1 MGLAGQDDVPGG
13 EHLGGEVDLL
23 LTRLGHGEGAGDEV
37 TLVLQ
42 QGGDEPSGSAPPR
55 LLHSGPQ
62 FLEARLRPL
71 LSRLALVC
79 VLVLGAR
86 SGQPAD
92 ARRFSLDD
100 LDRLVRLSDPHL
112 SPDGQRVVL
121 VVARVNLVENRRD
134 PELVEVDV
142 ATGVQKVLLR
152 DRRGLRAP
160 RFSPA
165 DDAVAFLAED
175 EGKNAQLHVLAGE
188 ASPRTLTAT
197 AGGVERFAW
206 SPDGK
211 TLAFSTPD
219 PTESKTG
226 SERFQDAFEVGNNS
240 FLERTAP
247 RPAHLWL
254 VPASGGEPRR
264 VTEGGFSLA
273 TSLSSSPLSFSP
285 DGRFVAFTR
294 TTTPRSGDAD
304 SARVHVAD
312 VATGLQ
318 RRITLRPGQETA
330 PAFSPDGAH
339 VAFLYP
345 RDGDPAN
352 LKEVVVAPATGGDG
366 RVVTRE
372 LDRSITKVQWMDA
385 RTLLL
390 GTNEGTRSAL
400 LVQPLEGTARR
411 VDLGPLKG
419 LDDATHAGTGSLA
432 FVGSEAGRPAELYV
446 QDPTTALPRR
456 LTDWNGGIAALAL
469 GRTEGLEW
477 PTDDGLLADGVV
489 TFPPDFTPSRA
500 WPLVLKIHGGPTAAS
515 NESFDP
521 PAQLLAA
528 KGWIVLQP
536 NYRGSDNRG
545 NTFQRAIAAGAGE
558 GPGRDVM
565 AGIEALAKRGY
576 VDRSR
581 LAVSGWSYGGFMT
594 GWLIGRY
601 PEAFRAAVMGAA
613 ALDLFD
619 MWSLSDLSA
628 QPRHALTGSPFDPA
642 RQAHFRE
649 QSPLTH
655 AAKVVTPTLILSNAE
670 DARVAVTQSYKFFRA
685 LRDRGV
691 DTRFYVYPTG
701 GHTPMGPVRQKDVYR
716 RWISWIER
724 RFASGGC

>member
-1 MGLAGQDDVPGG
+1 MRI
-13 EHLGGEVDLL
+13 LL
-23 LTRLGHGEGAGDEV
+23 I
-37 TLVLQ
+37 
-42 QGGDEPSGSAPPR
+42 
-55 LLHSGPQ
+55 
-62 FLEARLRPL
+62 
-71 LSRLALVC
+71 RLALVC
-79 VLVLGAR
+79 MPVLVAR
-86 SGQPAD
+86 AGPAAD
-92 ARRFSLDD
+92 PRRFALDD

-112 SPDGQRVVL
+112 SSDGKRVVL
-121 VVARVNLVENRRD
+121 VVARANPAENRRD

-142 ATGVQKVLLR
+142 ATGAQRVLLR

-165 DDAVAFLAED
+165 GDAVAFLAEGD
-175 EGKNAQLHVLAGE
+175 GQTPQLHVLAGE
-188 ASPRTLTAT
+188 TAFRVLTAT
-197 AGGVERFAW
+197 TGGVESFAW
-206 SPDGK
+206 SPDG
-211 TLAFSTPD
+211 TALAFSAPD
-219 PTESKTG
+219 PTEPRTG
-226 SERFQDAFEVGNNS
+226 AERFQDAFEVGNNG
-240 FLERTAP
+240 FLERAAP
-247 RPAHLWL
+247 RPAHLWI
-254 VPASGGEPRR
+254 VPASGGEARR
-264 VTEGGFSLA
+264 VTRGGFSLA
-273 TSLSSSPLSFSP
+273 TSLSASPLSFSP
-285 DGRFVAFTR
+285 DGRFAAFAR
-294 TTTPRSGDAD
+294 TITPRSGDTD
-304 SARVHVAD
+304 SSRVHVAD

-339 VAFLYP
+339 VAFLHP

-352 LKEVVVAPATGGDG
+352 LNEVVVAPATGGDG

-372 LDRSITKVQWMDA
+372 LDRSITSAQWMDA
-385 RTLLL
+385 RTLLI
-390 GTNEGTRSAL
+390 GANEGTRSAL
-400 LVQPLEGTARR
+400 FVQPLVGPARR
-411 VDLGPLKG
+411 VDLGPVVG
-419 LDDATHAGTGSLA
+419 LDDATRAGTGSLA

-446 QDPTTALPRR
+446 LETATAAPRR
-456 LTDWNGGIAALAL
+456 LTDFHGEIATLAL
-469 GRTEGLEW
+469 GRSEGISW

-500 WPLVLKIHGGPTAAS
+500 WPLVLKIHGGPTDAS

-521 PAQLLAA
+521 LVQLLAA

-545 NTFQRAIAAGAGE
+545 NAFQRAIVAGAGE

-601 PEAFRAAVMGAA
+601 PEAFRVAVMGAA

-628 QPRHALTGSPFDPA
+628 QPRHALTGSPFEPA

-691 DTRFYVYPTG
+691 DTRFFVYPTG
-701 GHTPMGPVRQKDVYR
+701 GHSPVGPVRQKDVYR

-724 RFASGGC
+724 RFASAGR